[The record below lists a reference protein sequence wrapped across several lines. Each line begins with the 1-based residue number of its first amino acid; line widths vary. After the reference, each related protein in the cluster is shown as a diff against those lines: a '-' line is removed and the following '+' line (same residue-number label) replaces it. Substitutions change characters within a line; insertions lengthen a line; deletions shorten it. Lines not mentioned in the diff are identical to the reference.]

1 MSDPLSSRD
10 NVTLRNPREDTV
22 DMAIKPTQA
31 AIIAL
36 PVVGVAALIYAA
48 NTVANMPIDERIAVG
63 SVPAPKAS
71 STECADLIAALPDQL
86 GDFTAGELVEPA
98 PPATKAW
105 ASPSGG
111 EPIVLRCG
119 IDRPGDFN
127 AASPLQDITV
137 EGAAVTWFRVADADM
152 GAASW
157 FAVDRPVYVA
167 LTIPDDAD
175 AAVAVQDVTQVI
187 GQTLPR
193 TEINPAPL

>member
-1 MSDPLSSRD
+1 M
-10 NVTLRNPREDTV
+10 
-22 DMAIKPTQA
+22 IKPAQA

-48 NTVANMPIDERIAVG
+48 QTVANAPVDDRIAVG

-71 STECADLIAALPDQL
+71 SAECADLIAALPDKL
-86 GDFTAGELVEPA
+86 GDFTAAKLVEPA

-119 IDRPGDFN
+119 IERPSEFKV
-127 AASPLQDITV
+127 ATPLQDITV
-137 EGAAVTWFRVADADM
+137 EGNVVSWFRISDPDM
-152 GAASW
+152 KAATW

-167 LTIPDDAD
+167 LTIPDDTN
-175 AAVAVQDVTQVI
+175 AATAVQEVTELIAKSLERVKI
-187 GQTLPR
+187 D
-193 TEINPAPL
+193 PAPL